1 MIEKVFS
8 LQTLDDIVENTELQ
22 KFKSRPWNSRQ

>member
-22 KFKSRPWNSRQ
+22 KFKSTP